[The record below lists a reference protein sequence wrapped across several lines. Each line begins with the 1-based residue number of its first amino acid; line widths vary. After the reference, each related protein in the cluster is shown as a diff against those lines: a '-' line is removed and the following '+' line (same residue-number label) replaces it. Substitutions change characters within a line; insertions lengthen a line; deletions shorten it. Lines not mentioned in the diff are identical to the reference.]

1 MYGARSCCLALP
13 LCKEFQMQNY
23 FLPPRIEFGEG
34 AIQNLG
40 EHVKGLGSKKPL
52 LVSDAGVINAGIL
65 AKAIDALEASG
76 LPSAT
81 YSDIEPNPTDVSITD
96 GVEVYKSET
105 CDSVIAVGGGSVMD
119 AAKTI
124 RLLTTHE
131 PPLEPYYADVG
142 GVERVRGDMPP
153 LICVPTTAGTGS
165 EVSQG
170 AIITDT
176 SFNTTDRWRK
186 RAIVT
191 PFNMSNIALL
201 DPGIT
206 LDMPPALTAATGM
219 DAITHGIEAYV
230 ATKYHPIAEGVA
242 LQALRMLS
250 ANIQK
255 VYHDGRDV
263 TARGEMLLGSCMAAF
278 SFQKGLGA
286 VHSLAHQLSTDAPI
300 PHGVANAILLPPVME
315 FNFSDATEKYAEIA
329 RALGIDTSGM
339 DSSEAGNAAIDKI
352 RAFNTELNMPG
363 GLGAAGL
370 DRQKIPKLAADAMLD
385 HCHKFNPRVCTE
397 ADMVALFE
405 AAF

>member
-1 MYGARSCCLALP
+1 
-13 LCKEFQMQNY
+13 MQNY
-23 FLPPRIEFGEG
+23 FLPPRIEFGDG

-40 EHVKGLGSKKPL
+40 EHVKAFDGKKPL
-52 LVSDAGVINAGIL
+52 LVSDIGIINAGIL

-76 LPSAT
+76 LLSAT
-81 YSDIEPNPTDVSITD
+81 YADIEPNPTDISITH

-105 CDSVIAVGGGSVMD
+105 CDVVIAVGGGSVMD
-119 AAKTI
+119 AAKAI
-124 RLLTTHE
+124 RLLTSHAQ
-131 PPLEPYYADVG
+131 PLEPYYADVG
-142 GVERVRGDMPP
+142 GVERIRGDMPP

-176 SFNTTDRWRK
+176 SLSTTNRWRK

-191 PFNMSNIALL
+191 PFNMSDIALL

-206 LDMPPALTAATGM
+206 LGMPPALTAATGM

-250 ANIQK
+250 ANILK
-255 VYHDGRDV
+255 VYYDGGDV

-315 FNFSDATEKYAEIA
+315 FNFSHATEKYAEVA

-339 DSSEAGNAAIDKI
+339 DSSEAARAAIDKI
-352 RAFNTELNMPG
+352 RAFNAELNMPT
-363 GLGAAGL
+363 GLGDAGL
-370 DRQKIPKLAADAMLD
+370 DEKKIPKLGADAMLD

-397 ADMVALFE
+397 DDMVALFE

>member
-1 MYGARSCCLALP
+1 
-13 LCKEFQMQNY
+13 MQNY
-23 FLPPRIEFGEG
+23 FLPSRIEFGDG

-40 EHVKGLGSKKPL
+40 EHVKTFGCKRPL

-65 AKAIDALEASG
+65 AKAIDALNASG
-76 LPSAT
+76 LTHAT
-81 YSDIEPNPTDVSITD
+81 YSDIEPNPTDLSIND
-96 GVEVYKSET
+96 GVEIYQSEA
-105 CDSVIAVGGGSVMD
+105 CDVVIAVGGGSVMD
-119 AAKTI
+119 AAKAI
-124 RLLTTHE
+124 RLLTTHA

-142 GVERVRGDMPP
+142 GIDQIRGDMPP

-176 SFNTTDRWRK
+176 SLNTTDRWRK

-206 LDMPPALTAATGM
+206 LGMPPALTAATGM

-255 VYHDGRDV
+255 VYHEGDDV
-263 TARGEMLLGSCMAAF
+263 TARGEVLLGACMAAF

-300 PHGVANAILLPPVME
+300 PHGVANAILLPLVME
-315 FNFSDATEKYAEIA
+315 FNFSHATEKYAEIA
-329 RALGIDTSGM
+329 RALGIDTSDM
-339 DSSEAGNAAIDKI
+339 DNEKAAHAAIDKI
-352 RAFNTELNMPG
+352 KAYNIELNMPT

-370 DRQKIPKLAADAMLD
+370 DRKKIPKLGADAMLD

-397 ADMVALFE
+397 TDMVALFE

>member
-1 MYGARSCCLALP
+1 
-13 LCKEFQMQNY
+13 MQNY

-34 AIQNLG
+34 AIRNLG
-40 EHVKGLGSKKPL
+40 EHVKVFQGKNPF
-52 LVSDAGVINAGIL
+52 LVSDAGVIDAGIL
-65 AKAIDALEASG
+65 THATDALAAKG
-76 LPSAT
+76 LPSTRYA
-81 YSDIEPNPTDVSITD
+81 DIQPNPTDTSVTQ
-96 GVEVYKSET
+96 GVAAYKAAA
-105 CDSVIAVGGGSVMD
+105 CDVIIAVGGGSVMD
-119 AAKTI
+119 AAKAI
-124 RLLTTHE
+124 RLLTTHA
-131 PPLEPYYADVG
+131 PPLEPYYVDSG
-142 GVERVRGDMPP
+142 GVDRIRGDMPP

-176 SFNTTDRWRK
+176 SLRTTDRWRK

-191 PFNMSNIALL
+191 PRNMADLALL

-206 LDMPPALTAATGM
+206 LGMPPALTAATGM

-242 LQALRMLS
+242 LQALRMLR

-255 VYHDGRDV
+255 VYDNGADI

-315 FNFSDATEKYAEIA
+315 FNLSQAAEKYAEIA
-329 RALGIDTSGM
+329 RALGVDTRKMGVE
-339 DSSEAGNAAIDKI
+339 EAAHAAIEKI
-352 RAFNTELNMPG
+352 RVFNTALNMPA
-363 GLGAAGL
+363 GLGDAGL
-370 DRQKIPKLAADAMLD
+370 AREKIPKLGADAMLD
-385 HCHKFNPRVCTE
+385 HCHKFNPRVCEE

>member
-1 MYGARSCCLALP
+1 
-13 LCKEFQMQNY
+13 MQNY
-23 FLPPRIEFGEG
+23 FLPPQIEFGDG
-34 AIQNLG
+34 AIRNLG
-40 EHVKGLGSKKPL
+40 EHVKAFDGKKPF
-52 LVSDAGVINAGIL
+52 LVSDAGVMNAGLL
-65 AKAIDALEASG
+65 AKATDALAASG
-76 LPSAT
+76 LSYAT
-81 YSDIEPNPTDVSITD
+81 YSDIEPNPTDISVTH
-96 GVEVYKSET
+96 GVEAYKAEA
-105 CDSVIAVGGGSVMD
+105 CDVVIAVGGGSVMD
-119 AAKTI
+119 AAKAI

-142 GVERVRGDMPP
+142 GVERIRGDMPP
-153 LICVPTTAGTGS
+153 LICIPTTAGTGS

-170 AIITDT
+170 SIITDT
-176 SFNTTDRWRK
+176 SLNTTDRWRK

-206 LDMPPALTAATGM
+206 VGMPPALTAATGM

-250 ANIQK
+250 ANIQQ
-255 VYHDGRDV
+255 VYHNGEDV
-263 TARGEMLLGSCMAAF
+263 TARGEMLFGSCMAAF

-315 FNFSDATEKYAEIA
+315 FNFSHAKEKYAEIA
-329 RALGIDTSGM
+329 RALGIDTSDM
-339 DSSEAGNAAIDKI
+339 DTNEAGRAAIDKI
-352 RAFNTELNMPG
+352 RAYNTELNMPT
-363 GLGAAGL
+363 GLGDAGL
-370 DRQKIPKLAADAMLD
+370 DREKIPKLGADAMLD

-397 ADMVALFE
+397 EDMVALFE
-405 AAF
+405 ASF

>member
-1 MYGARSCCLALP
+1 
-13 LCKEFQMQNY
+13 MQNY
-23 FLPPRIEFGEG
+23 FLPPRIEFGDG

-40 EHVKGLGSKKPL
+40 DHVKNFGCKRPL
-52 LVSDAGVINAGIL
+52 LVSDAGVINAGLL
-65 AKAIDALEASG
+65 AKAVDALNASK

-81 YSDIEPNPTDVSITD
+81 YSDIEPNPTDLSIND
-96 GVEVYKSET
+96 GVEAYKSEA
-105 CDSVIAVGGGSVMD
+105 CDVVIAVGGGSVMD
-119 AAKTI
+119 AAKAI
-124 RLLTTHE
+124 RLLTTHA

-142 GVERVRGDMPP
+142 GIERVRDDMPP

-206 LDMPPALTAATGM
+206 LGMPPALTAATGM
-219 DAITHGIEAYV
+219 DAITHGIEAYT

-255 VYHDGRDV
+255 VYHDGEDV

-278 SFQKGLGA
+278 AFQKGLGA

-315 FNFSDATEKYAEIA
+315 FNFSHATEKYAEIA
-329 RALGIDTSGM
+329 RALGIDTSSM
-339 DSSEAGNAAIDKI
+339 DTDEAGRAAIDKI
-352 RAFNTELNMPG
+352 RAFNRALKMPQ
-363 GLGAAGL
+363 GLGDAGL
-370 DRQKIPKLAADAMLD
+370 DRAKIPKLGADAMLD
-385 HCHKFNPRVCTE
+385 HCHKFNPRACME

>member
-1 MYGARSCCLALP
+1 
-13 LCKEFQMQNY
+13 MQNY
-23 FLPPRIEFGEG
+23 FLPPRVEFGDG
-34 AIQNLG
+34 AIRNLA
-40 EHVKGLGSKKPL
+40 EHVKTFKSKKPL

-65 AKAIDALEASG
+65 AKAIDALNTSG
-76 LPSAT
+76 LTHAT
-81 YSDIEPNPTDVSITD
+81 YSDIEPNPTDVSITH
-96 GVEVYKSET
+96 GVAVYNSEA

-119 AAKTI
+119 AAKAI
-124 RLLTTHE
+124 RLLATHA

-142 GVERVRGDMPP
+142 GIDRIRGDMPP

-201 DPGIT
+201 DPAIT
-206 LDMPPALTAATGM
+206 LGMPPALTAATGM

-250 ANIQK
+250 ANIEK
-255 VYHDGRDV
+255 VYHDGGDV

-315 FNFSDATEKYAEIA
+315 FNFSYATKKYAEIA

-339 DSSEAGNAAIDKI
+339 DSREAGHAAIDKI
-352 RAFNTELNMPG
+352 RTFNAELNMPK

-370 DRQKIPKLAADAMLD
+370 DRAKIPKLSADAMLD

>member
-1 MYGARSCCLALP
+1 ML
-13 LCKEFQMQNY
+13 NY
-23 FLPPRIEFGEG
+23 FLPPRIEFGDG

-40 EHVKGLGSKKPL
+40 DHVKAFDGKKPF

-76 LPSAT
+76 LSYT
-81 YSDIEPNPTDVSITD
+81 IYSDIEPNPTDISVTH
-96 GVEVYKSET
+96 GVEAYKAEA
-105 CDSVIAVGGGSVMD
+105 CDVVIAVGGGSVMD
-119 AAKTI
+119 AAKAI

-131 PPLEPYYADVG
+131 PPLEPYYSDVG
-142 GVERVRGDMPP
+142 GIDRIRGDMPP

-170 AIITDT
+170 SIITDT
-176 SFNTTDRWRK
+176 SLNTTDRWRK

-206 LDMPPALTAATGM
+206 VGMPPALTAATGM

-242 LQALRMLS
+242 LQALKILS
-250 ANIQK
+250 ANIQR
-255 VYHDGRDV
+255 VYHKGEDV

-315 FNFSDATEKYAEIA
+315 FNFSHASEKYAEIA
-329 RALGIDTSGM
+329 RALGIDTSNM
-339 DSSEAGNAAIDKI
+339 DINEAGHAAIDKI
-352 RAFNTELNMPG
+352 RAYNTELNMPT
-363 GLGAAGL
+363 GLGPAGL
-370 DRQKIPKLAADAMLD
+370 ERRKIPKLGADAMLD
-385 HCHKFNPRVCTE
+385 HCHKFNPRSCTE
-397 ADMVALFE
+397 ADMITLFE

>member
-1 MYGARSCCLALP
+1 
-13 LCKEFQMQNY
+13 MQNY
-23 FLPPRIEFGEG
+23 FLPPRIEFGDG

-40 EHVKGLGSKKPL
+40 EHVKAFGGKRPL

-65 AKAIDALEASG
+65 AKAIDALNASD
-76 LPSAT
+76 LTHAT
-81 YSDIEPNPTDVSITD
+81 YSDIEPNPTDLSIND
-96 GVEVYKSET
+96 GVERYKSEA
-105 CDSVIAVGGGSVMD
+105 CDVVIAVGGGSVMD
-119 AAKTI
+119 AAKAI
-124 RLLTTHE
+124 RLLTTHA

-142 GVERVRGDMPP
+142 GIERIRDDMPP
-153 LICVPTTAGTGS
+153 LVCVPTTAGTGS

-176 SFNTTDRWRK
+176 SLNTTDRWRK

-191 PFNMSNIALL
+191 PLNMSNIALL

-206 LDMPPALTAATGM
+206 LSMPPALTAATGM

-255 VYHDGRDV
+255 VYHDGSDV
-263 TARGEMLLGSCMAAF
+263 TARGEMLFGSCMAAF

-300 PHGVANAILLPPVME
+300 RHGVANAILLPPVME
-315 FNFSDATEKYAEIA
+315 FNFSYARERYAEVA
-329 RALGIDTSGM
+329 RALGIDTSEM
-339 DSSEAGNAAIDKI
+339 DIDEAGDAAIDKI
-352 RAFNTELNMPG
+352 KAYNIELNMPT

-370 DRQKIPKLAADAMLD
+370 DRKKIPKLGADAMLD
-385 HCHKFNPRVCTE
+385 HCHKFNPRECKE

>member
-1 MYGARSCCLALP
+1 
-13 LCKEFQMQNY
+13 MQNY
-23 FLPPRIEFGEG
+23 FLPPRIEFGDG

-40 EHVKGLGSKKPL
+40 EHVKTFGCKRPL
-52 LVSDAGVINAGIL
+52 LVSDAGVINAGLL
-65 AKAIDALEASG
+65 AKAIDALKASK

-81 YSDIEPNPTDVSITD
+81 YSDIEPNPTDLSIND
-96 GVEVYKSET
+96 GVEVYKSEA
-105 CDSVIAVGGGSVMD
+105 CDVVIAVGGGSVMD
-119 AAKTI
+119 AAKAI
-124 RLLTTHE
+124 RLLTTHA

-142 GVERVRGDMPP
+142 GIERVRDDMPP

-206 LDMPPALTAATGM
+206 LGMPPALTAATGM
-219 DAITHGIEAYV
+219 DAITHGIEAYT

-255 VYHDGRDV
+255 VYHDGEDV

-278 SFQKGLGA
+278 AFQKGLGA

-315 FNFSDATEKYAEIA
+315 FNFSHATEKYAEIA
-329 RALGIDTSGM
+329 RALRIDTSSM
-339 DSSEAGNAAIDKI
+339 DTDEAGRAAIDKI
-352 RAFNTELNMPG
+352 RAFNRELKMPK
-363 GLGAAGL
+363 GLGDAGL
-370 DRQKIPKLAADAMLD
+370 DRAKIPKLGADAMLD
-385 HCHKFNPRVCTE
+385 HCHKFNPRACME

>member
-1 MYGARSCCLALP
+1 MLS
-13 LCKEFQMQNY
+13 Y
-23 FLPPRIEFGEG
+23 FLPPRIEFGDG
-34 AIQNLG
+34 TIQNLG
-40 EHVKGLGSKKPL
+40 EYVKALDGKKPFV
-52 LVSDAGVINAGIL
+52 VSDTGVINAGIL
-65 AKAIDALEASG
+65 AKATEALDATG
-76 LPSAT
+76 LPYVT
-81 YSDIEPNPTDVSITD
+81 YSDIEPNPTDLSVAD
-96 GVEVYKSET
+96 GVKVYKTEA
-105 CDSVIAVGGGSVMD
+105 CDVVIAVGGGSVMD
-119 AAKTI
+119 AAKAI

-131 PPLEPYYADVG
+131 PPLEPYYSDVG
-142 GVERVRGDMPP
+142 GIDRIRDDMPP

-170 AIITDT
+170 SIITDT
-176 SFNTTDRWRK
+176 SLNTTDRWRK

-191 PFNMSNIALL
+191 PFNMANIALL

-206 LDMPPALTAATGM
+206 LGMPPALTAATGM

-242 LQALRMLS
+242 LQALKILS

-255 VYHDGRDV
+255 VYHKGEDV
-263 TARGEMLLGSCMAAF
+263 KARGEMLLGSCMAAF

-300 PHGVANAILLPPVME
+300 PHGVANAVLLPPVME
-315 FNFSDATEKYAEIA
+315 FNFSHATEKYAEVA
-329 RALGIDTSGM
+329 RALGIDTTDM
-339 DSSEAGNAAIDKI
+339 DIDEAGNAAIDKI
-352 RAFNTELNMPG
+352 REYNVELNMPE

-370 DRQKIPKLAADAMLD
+370 DREKIPKLGADAMLD
-385 HCHKFNPRVCTE
+385 HCHKFNPRACTE

>member
-1 MYGARSCCLALP
+1 
-13 LCKEFQMQNY
+13 MQNY

-34 AIQNLG
+34 AVQNLG
-40 EHVKGLGSKKPL
+40 EHVKAFKSKKPL
-52 LVSDAGVINAGIL
+52 LVSDAGVINAGLL
-65 AKAIDALEASG
+65 AKAIDALETSG

-81 YSDIEPNPTDVSITD
+81 YADIEPNPTDVSITQ
-96 GVEVYKSET
+96 GVEVYNSEA

-119 AAKTI
+119 AAKAI
-124 RLLTTHE
+124 RLLTTHA

-142 GVERVRGDMPP
+142 GIERIRGDMPP

-191 PFNMSNIALL
+191 PLNMSNIALL

-206 LDMPPALTAATGM
+206 LGMPRALTAATGM

-250 ANIQK
+250 ANIEK
-255 VYHDGRDV
+255 VYHDGGDV

-315 FNFSDATEKYAEIA
+315 FNFSHATEKYAEVA

-339 DSSEAGNAAIDKI
+339 DNREAGHAAIEKI
-352 RAFNTELNMPG
+352 KAFNAELNMPT
-363 GLGAAGL
+363 GLGDAGL
-370 DRQKIPKLAADAMLD
+370 DEKKIPKLGADAMLD

-405 AAF
+405 VAF

>member
-1 MYGARSCCLALP
+1 MLS
-13 LCKEFQMQNY
+13 Y
-23 FLPPRIEFGEG
+23 FLPPRIEFGDG
-34 AIQNLG
+34 TIQNLG
-40 EHVKGLGSKKPL
+40 EHVKAFDGKKPL

-65 AKAIDALEASG
+65 AKATEALDVVG
-76 LPSAT
+76 LGYAI
-81 YSDIEPNPTDVSITD
+81 YSDIEPNPTDLSIAD
-96 GVEVYKSET
+96 GVEAYKTEA
-105 CDSVIAVGGGSVMD
+105 CDVVIAVGGGSVMD
-119 AAKTI
+119 AAKAI
-124 RLLTTHE
+124 RLLITHE

-142 GVERVRGDMPP
+142 GLARIRGDMPP

-176 SFNTTDRWRK
+176 SLQTTDRWRK

-191 PFNMSNIALL
+191 PFNMANIALL

-206 LDMPPALTAATGM
+206 LGMPPALTAATGM
-219 DAITHGIEAYV
+219 DAITHGIEAYT

-242 LQALRMLS
+242 LQALKILS

-255 VYHDGRDV
+255 VYHNGEDV

-315 FNFSDATEKYAEIA
+315 FNFSHASEKYAEVA
-329 RALGIDTSGM
+329 RTLGIDTTDM
-339 DSSEAGNAAIDKI
+339 DIDEAGNAAIDKI
-352 RAFNTELNMPG
+352 RAFNTELNMPA

-370 DRQKIPKLAADAMLD
+370 DRRKIPKLAADAMLD
-385 HCHKFNPRVCTE
+385 HCHKFNPRACTE
-397 ADMVALFE
+397 TDMVALFQ
-405 AAF
+405 ASF

>member
-1 MYGARSCCLALP
+1 
-13 LCKEFQMQNY
+13 MQNY

-34 AIQNLG
+34 AVQNLG
-40 EHVKGLGSKKPL
+40 EHVKAFKSQKPL
-52 LVSDAGVINAGIL
+52 LVSDAGVSNAGLL

-81 YSDIEPNPTDVSITD
+81 YADIEPNPTDVSITQ
-96 GVEVYKSET
+96 GVEVYSSEA

-119 AAKTI
+119 AAKAI
-124 RLLTTHE
+124 RLLTTHA

-142 GVERVRGDMPP
+142 GVERIRGDMPP

-206 LDMPPALTAATGM
+206 LGMPPALTAATGM

-250 ANIQK
+250 ANIEK
-255 VYHDGRDV
+255 AYHDGGDV

-315 FNFSDATEKYAEIA
+315 FNFAHATEKYAEIA
-329 RALGIDTSGM
+329 RALGIDTSNM
-339 DSSEAGNAAIDKI
+339 DSSEAANAAIDKI
-352 RAFNTELNMPG
+352 RAFNTELKMPT

-370 DRQKIPKLAADAMLD
+370 DKKKIPKLGADAMLD

-405 AAF
+405 VAF

>member
-1 MYGARSCCLALP
+1 
-13 LCKEFQMQNY
+13 MQNY

-34 AIQNLG
+34 TLQNLG
-40 EHVKGLGSKKPL
+40 EHVKAFKSKKPL
-52 LVSDAGVINAGIL
+52 LVSDAGVINAGLL

-81 YSDIEPNPTDVSITD
+81 YADIEPNPTDVSITQ
-96 GVEVYKSET
+96 GVEVYTSEA

-119 AAKTI
+119 AAKAI
-124 RLLTTHE
+124 RLLTTHA

-142 GVERVRGDMPP
+142 GLERIRGDMPP

-201 DPGIT
+201 DPEIT
-206 LDMPPALTAATGM
+206 LGMPPALTAATGM
-219 DAITHGIEAYV
+219 DAITHGIEAYT

-250 ANIQK
+250 ANIEK
-255 VYHDGRDV
+255 VYHDGGDV

-315 FNFSDATEKYAEIA
+315 FNFSYATEKYAEIA
-329 RALGIDTSGM
+329 RVLGIDTSGM

-352 RAFNTELNMPG
+352 KAFNTELKMPI
-363 GLGAAGL
+363 GLGDAGL
-370 DRQKIPKLAADAMLD
+370 EKKKIPKLGADAMLD
-385 HCHKFNPRVCTE
+385 HCHKFNPRACTE

>member
-1 MYGARSCCLALP
+1 ML
-13 LCKEFQMQNY
+13 NY
-23 FLPPRIEFGEG
+23 FLPPHIEFGDG
-34 AIQNLG
+34 ALQNLG
-40 EHVKGLGSKKPL
+40 EHVKAFDGKKPF

-65 AKAIDALEASG
+65 AKATDALEASG
-76 LPSAT
+76 NLSYAT
-81 YSDIEPNPTDVSITD
+81 YSDIEPNPTDISVTH
-96 GVEVYKSET
+96 GVDVYKAEA
-105 CDSVIAVGGGSVMD
+105 CDVVIAVGGGSVMD
-119 AAKTI
+119 AAKAI
-124 RLLTTHE
+124 RLLTTHT
-131 PPLEPYYADVG
+131 PPLEPYYSDVG
-142 GVERVRGDMPP
+142 GAGRIRGDMPP

-165 EVSQG
+165 EVSHG
-170 AIITDT
+170 SVITDT
-176 SFNTTDRWRK
+176 SLQTTNRWRK

-206 LDMPPALTAATGM
+206 LGMPPALTAATGM

-230 ATKYHPIAEGVA
+230 ATRYHPIAEGVA

-250 ANIQK
+250 ANIQQ
-255 VYHDGRDV
+255 VYHKGEDV

-315 FNFSDATEKYAEIA
+315 FNFSHASEKYAKIA
-329 RALGIDTSGM
+329 RALGIDTRNM
-339 DSSEAGNAAIDKI
+339 DIDEAGHAAIEKI
-352 RAFNTELNMPG
+352 RAYNTALNMPT
-363 GLGAAGL
+363 GLGEAGL
-370 DRQKIPKLAADAMLD
+370 DRGKIPKLGADAMLD

-397 ADMVALFE
+397 ADMVDLFE

>member
-1 MYGARSCCLALP
+1 
-13 LCKEFQMQNY
+13 MQNY

-34 AIQNLG
+34 VIQNLG
-40 EHVKGLGSKKPL
+40 EHVKAFKSKKPL
-52 LVSDAGVINAGIL
+52 LVSDAGVIDAGLL
-65 AKAIDALEASG
+65 AKAIYALETSG

-81 YSDIEPNPTDVSITD
+81 YADIEPNPTDVSITH
-96 GVEVYKSET
+96 GVEVYNSEA

-119 AAKTI
+119 AAKAI

-142 GVERVRGDMPP
+142 GLERIRGDMPP

-206 LDMPPALTAATGM
+206 LGMPPALTAATGM

-255 VYHDGRDV
+255 VYHDGENV

-315 FNFSDATEKYAEIA
+315 FNFSYAAEKYAEIA
-329 RALGIDTSGM
+329 RALGIDTSSM

-352 RAFNTELNMPG
+352 RAFNTELKMPI
-363 GLGAAGL
+363 GLGDAGL
-370 DRQKIPKLAADAMLD
+370 DEKKIPKLAADAMLD
-385 HCHKFNPRVCTE
+385 HCHKFNPRACTE

>member
-1 MYGARSCCLALP
+1 
-13 LCKEFQMQNY
+13 MQNY
-23 FLPPRIEFGEG
+23 FLPPRIEFGDG
-34 AIQNLG
+34 AIQHLG
-40 EHVKGLGSKKPL
+40 DHVKSFGCKRPL

-65 AKAIDALEASG
+65 AKAVDALNASNV
-76 LPSAT
+76 PSAT
-81 YSDIEPNPTDVSITD
+81 YSDIEPNPADLSIND
-96 GVEVYKSET
+96 GVEAYKSEA
-105 CDSVIAVGGGSVMD
+105 CDVVIAVGGGSVMD
-119 AAKTI
+119 AAKAI
-124 RLLTTHE
+124 RLLTTHA

-142 GVERVRGDMPP
+142 GIERIRDDMPP

-206 LDMPPALTAATGM
+206 LGMPPALTAATGM

-250 ANIQK
+250 ANIQN
-255 VYHDGRDV
+255 VYHDGSDV

-315 FNFSDATEKYAEIA
+315 FNFSHATEKYAEIA
-329 RALGIDTSGM
+329 RALGIDTSSM
-339 DSSEAGNAAIDKI
+339 DNDEAGRAAIDKI
-352 RAFNTELNMPG
+352 RAFNTELKMPK
-363 GLGAAGL
+363 GLGDAGL
-370 DRQKIPKLAADAMLD
+370 DRTKIPKLGADAMLD
-385 HCHKFNPRVCTE
+385 HCHKFNPRVCIE

>member
-1 MYGARSCCLALP
+1 ML
-13 LCKEFQMQNY
+13 NY
-23 FLPPRIEFGEG
+23 FLPPQIEFGDG

-40 EHVKGLGSKKPL
+40 ERVKAFDGKRPF

-65 AKAIDALEASG
+65 AKATDALEASD
-76 LPSAT
+76 LSFAA
-81 YSDIEPNPTDVSITD
+81 YSDIEPNPTDISVTD
-96 GVEVYKSET
+96 GVEVYKTEA
-105 CDSVIAVGGGSVMD
+105 CDVVIAVGGGSVMD
-119 AAKTI
+119 AAKAI

-131 PPLEPYYADVG
+131 SPLEPYYADVG
-142 GVERVRGDMPP
+142 GVERINGDMPP

-170 AIITDT
+170 SIITDT

-206 LDMPPALTAATGM
+206 LGMPPALTAATGM

-250 ANIQK
+250 ANIQQ
-255 VYHDGRDV
+255 VYHNGEDV

-315 FNFSDATEKYAEIA
+315 FNLSHASEKYAEIA
-329 RALGIDTSGM
+329 RALGIDTSNM
-339 DSSEAGNAAIDKI
+339 DIDEAGHAAIDKI
-352 RAFNTELNMPG
+352 RAYNTELNMPT
-363 GLGAAGL
+363 GLGDAGL
-370 DRQKIPKLAADAMLD
+370 DRKKIPKLGADAMLD

-397 ADMVALFE
+397 EDMVALFE

>member
-1 MYGARSCCLALP
+1 
-13 LCKEFQMQNY
+13 MQNY
-23 FLPPRIEFGEG
+23 FLPPRIEFGGG

-40 EHVKGLGSKKPL
+40 EHVKSFGCKRPL

-65 AKAIDALEASG
+65 AKAIDALNASG
-76 LPSAT
+76 LTHAI
-81 YSDIEPNPTDVSITD
+81 YSDIEPNPTDISINN
-96 GVEVYKSET
+96 GVEVYKSEA
-105 CDSVIAVGGGSVMD
+105 CDVVIAVGGGSVMD
-119 AAKTI
+119 AAKAL
-124 RLLTTHE
+124 RLLTTHA

-142 GVERVRGDMPP
+142 GIERIRGDMPP
-153 LICVPTTAGTGS
+153 LVCVPTTAGTGS

-206 LDMPPALTAATGM
+206 LGMPPALTAATGM

-255 VYHDGRDV
+255 VYHDGGDV

-300 PHGVANAILLPPVME
+300 PHGIANAILLPPVME
-315 FNFSDATEKYAEIA
+315 FNFSHATEKYAEIA
-329 RALGIDTSGM
+329 RALGIDTNRM
-339 DSSEAGNAAIDKI
+339 DNDEAARAAIDKI
-352 RAFNTELNMPG
+352 REFNAELSMPK
-363 GLGAAGL
+363 GLGDAGL
-370 DRQKIPKLAADAMLD
+370 DRAKIPKLGADAMLD
-385 HCHKFNPRVCTE
+385 HCHKFNPRACTE

-405 AAF
+405 DAF